1 MISFDVWKDH
11 GIGLIEADGVL
22 DSYAL
27 AALRQAMDEAS
38 QLAAHHTIAI
48 IDSTVIFDP
57 APLGALLAQHKQLH
71 ECGGTLA
78 VIGANGLIADA
89 LRRFNVGH
97 SVPIF
102 ANLDDALATLTSK
115 TDQ

>member
-27 AALRQAMDEAS
+27 SALRQALDEAL
-38 QLAAHHTIAI
+38 QLTVHHTIAI
-48 IDSTVIFDP
+48 IDSTVIIDP
-57 APLGALLAQHKQLH
+57 APLGALLVQHKHLH
-71 ECGGTLA
+71 ERGGTLA

-89 LRRFNVGH
+89 LRRFNIGH

-102 ANLDDALATLTSK
+102 ASLDNALATLTGK
-115 TDQ
+115 ADQ

>member
-27 AALRQAMDEAS
+27 TALHQAMDEAL
-38 QLAAHHTIAI
+38 QLAAHHTVAI

-57 APLGALLAQHKQLH
+57 APFGALLAQHKRLH

-78 VIGANGLIADA
+78 VIGTAGLIADA
-89 LRRFNVGH
+89 LRRFNIGH

-102 ANLDDALATLTSK
+102 ASLDDALATLTSEA
-115 TDQ
+115 DQ